1 MSASVL
7 PPAPSRQPIVGTLTL
22 AHLKPRVPA
31 APPPPAIGDASSDAG
46 QSTRVTLPLMKGGR
60 PRQLGLPTKK
70 QAASTGAEKVAAK
83 PTNVGKPNPAAE
95 RAAAVSPPEKER
107 SANDELLKRF
117 HRAAREKWP
126 AAFPLRDRT
135 TGHLEISP
143 LALGSK
149 AILLAGLDGILT
161 PEEVKACMR
170 QWTMRTPYLQ
180 GTIRHHENGMPRINL
195 DGSPSADPVLE
206 ADVRRASAILEARGR
221 KHAKPAGGEEM
232 PANPKP

>member
-1 MSASVL
+1 MSAVL
-7 PPAPSRQPIVGTLTL
+7 SPTPPRAPIVGTLTL
-22 AHLKPRVPA
+22 AHLKPRATAPAPA
-31 APPPPAIGDASSDAG
+31 APPPSRDEDQPRRVALPPMKGSRPRHLGSPARRQAASRGAEQVVATPTS
-46 QSTRVTLPLMKGGR
+46 GGR
-60 PRQLGLPTKK
+60 PD
-70 QAASTGAEKVAAK
+70 
-83 PTNVGKPNPAAE
+83 PAVDQ
-95 RAAAVSPPEKER
+95 AAAVSPPEKER

-135 TGHLEISP
+135 TGHLQISP

-221 KHAKPAGGEEM
+221 RYAKPTSSEET
-232 PANPKP
+232 PDAPTP